1 MIAARSWRTDI
12 TNILLDG
19 EHIDLDI
26 QENVS
31 QAIIHFPFWSM
42 LFLIRQQDGRLSISQ
57 LTEETLTLQK
67 HSSRQEPMLTLKT
80 RYSEHKNNL
89 TIHLSSFPLI
99 FGEEWA
105 NSSGDC

>member
-1 MIAARSWRTDI
+1 MIAARSGRTDV

-31 QAIIHFPFWSM
+31 QEIIFIFILGLYNM

-57 LTEETLTLQK
+57 LT
-67 HSSRQEPMLTLKT
+67 
-80 RYSEHKNNL
+80 
-89 TIHLSSFPLI
+89 
-99 FGEEWA
+99 
-105 NSSGDC
+105 